1 MNYFYFFFFLFLSIL
16 LWIKPLIIFICKKID
31 EAQNLHILGG
41 LTFLIGMAMVIFSI
55 NSDWAE
61 RLWILLTLIVGILL
75 CVRGLVVIFFLEKIK
90 KILPLYL
97 NHYYKFSIPI
107 SAVMISLAL
116 FTVTTDYIGP
126 QKNISECKSDD
137 AISVI
142 CGVSNPEDI
151 VVTPDNKYLLISEF
165 GGIRPYDSTKSGGFA
180 LLRLSDNKI
189 ITPKISFGK
198 NIWGEDSC
206 KQNEI
211 FGPHG
216 IDLVQREDGSYQLG
230 VINHYPGETIEMFE
244 LVQKSE
250 HDTWSFVWRG
260 CIEVPEKYYLNDI
273 ALKKDGTFYVS
284 HMYSRDITMTKWL
297 ITALLKKDSGV
308 ILEWNK
314 DSFIEIPNSE
324 GSGPNGITLNESTN
338 NLFISYNQ
346 GDRVV
351 KFDLSDNKKLQ
362 TFKVESPD
370 NIYINKD
377 SVWLTSLDFQP
388 NDAGDCIERPACSLP
403 FSIYEID
410 RETFVLKNKN
420 SFNKTVFGLPTIA
433 LPIENVII
441 MGSFHSDRLGYF
453 TQK

>member
-1 MNYFYFFFFLFLSIL
+1 MNYFYFFFFLFLSLL
-16 LWIKPLIIFICKKID
+16 LWVKPLIIFICKKID
-31 EAQNLHILGG
+31 QAQNLHILGG

-75 CVRGLVVIFFLEKIK
+75 CIRGLVVIFFLEKIK

-107 SAVMISLAL
+107 SVVMISLAL

-206 KQNEI
+206 KQNDI

-216 IDLVQREDGSYQLG
+216 IDLVQKEDGSYQLG

-433 LPIENVII
+433 LPIENGII

>member
-1 MNYFYFFFFLFLSIL
+1 MNYFYFFFFLFLSLL
-16 LWIKPLIIFICKKID
+16 LWVKPLIIFICKKID

-75 CVRGLVVIFFLEKIK
+75 CIRGLVVIFFLEKIK

-107 SAVMISLAL
+107 SVVMISLAL

-206 KQNEI
+206 KQNDI

-260 CIEVPEKYYLNDI
+260 CIEVPEKYYLNDV

-308 ILEWNK
+308 ILKWNK

>member
-1 MNYFYFFFFLFLSIL
+1 MNYFYFFFFLFLSLL
-16 LWIKPLIIFICKKID
+16 LWVRPLIIFICKKID

-55 NSDWAE
+55 NSDWVE

-75 CVRGLVVIFFLEKIK
+75 CIRGLVVIFFLEKIK

-107 SAVMISLAL
+107 SVVMISLAL

-206 KQNEI
+206 KQNDI

-362 TFKVESPD
+362 TFKLESPD

-410 RETFVLKNKN
+410 KETFVLKNKN

>member
-1 MNYFYFFFFLFLSIL
+1 MNYFYFFFFLFLSLL
-16 LWIKPLIIFICKKID
+16 LWIKPLIIYICKKID

-41 LTFLIGMAMVIFSI
+41 LTFLIGTAMVIFSI

-75 CVRGLVVIFFLEKIK
+75 CIRGLVVIFFLEKIK

-107 SAVMISLAL
+107 SVVMISLAL

-433 LPIENVII
+433 LPIENGII

>member
-1 MNYFYFFFFLFLSIL
+1 MNYFYFFFFLFLSLL
-16 LWIKPLIIFICKKID
+16 LWVKPLIIFICKKID
-31 EAQNLHILGG
+31 EAQNLRILGG

-75 CVRGLVVIFFLEKIK
+75 CIRGLVVIFFLEKIK

-107 SAVMISLAL
+107 SVVMISLAL

-206 KQNEI
+206 KQNDI

-216 IDLVQREDGSYQLG
+216 IDLVQKEDGSYQLG

-433 LPIENVII
+433 LPIENGII

>member
-1 MNYFYFFFFLFLSIL
+1 MNYFYFFFFLFLSLL
-16 LWIKPLIIFICKKID
+16 LWVKPLIVFICKKID
-31 EAQNLHILGG
+31 GAQNLHILGG

-75 CVRGLVVIFFLEKIK
+75 CIRGLVVIFFLEKIK

-107 SAVMISLAL
+107 SVVMISFAL

-206 KQNEI
+206 KQNDI

-260 CIEVPEKYYLNDI
+260 CIEVPEKYYLNDV

-297 ITALLKKDSGV
+297 ITALFKKDSGV

-324 GSGPNGITLNESTN
+324 GSGPNGVTFNESTN

-410 RETFVLKNKN
+410 RETFVLKNEN

-433 LPIENVII
+433 VPVENTIF

>member
-1 MNYFYFFFFLFLSIL
+1 MNYFYFFFFLFLSLL
-16 LWIKPLIIFICKKID
+16 LWVKPLIVFICKKID
-31 EAQNLHILGG
+31 GAQNLHILGG

-75 CVRGLVVIFFLEKIK
+75 CIRGLVVIFFLEKIK

-250 HDTWSFVWRG
+250 QDTWSFVWRG
-260 CIEVPEKYYLNDI
+260 CVDVPEKYYLNDV

-297 ITALLKKDSGV
+297 ITALFKKDSGV

-324 GSGPNGITLNESTN
+324 GSGPNGITLNELTN
-338 NLFISYNQ
+338 NLFISTT
-346 GDRVV
+346 
-351 KFDLSDNKKLQ
+351 K
-362 TFKVESPD
+362 E
-370 NIYINKD
+370 
-377 SVWLTSLDFQP
+377 
-388 NDAGDCIERPACSLP
+388 IEL
-403 FSIYEID
+403 
-410 RETFVLKNKN
+410 
-420 SFNKTVFGLPTIA
+420 
-433 LPIENVII
+433 
-441 MGSFHSDRLGYF
+441 
-453 TQK
+453 

>member
-1 MNYFYFFFFLFLSIL
+1 MNYFYFFFFLFLSLL
-16 LWIKPLIIFICKKID
+16 LWIRPLIIFICKKID

-75 CVRGLVVIFFLEKIK
+75 CIRGLVVIFFLEKIK

-107 SAVMISLAL
+107 SLVMISLAL

-216 IDLVQREDGSYQLG
+216 IDLVQRLDGSYQLG
-230 VINHYPGETIEMFE
+230 VINHYPDETIEMFE

-250 HDTWSFVWRG
+250 QDTWSLVWKG
-260 CIEVPEKYYLNDI
+260 CIEVPEKYYLNDV

-297 ITALLKKDSGV
+297 ITALFKKDSGV

-314 DSFIEIPNSE
+314 NSFIEIPNSE
-324 GSGPNGITLNESTN
+324 GSGPNGIAFNESTN

-351 KFDLSDNKKLQ
+351 KFGLSDNKKLQ

-388 NDAGDCIERPACSLP
+388 NDAGDCIKRPACSLP

-410 RETFVLKNKN
+410 RETFVLKNEN

-433 LPIENVII
+433 VPIENTIF

-453 TQK
+453 TKK

>member
-1 MNYFYFFFFLFLSIL
+1 MNYFYFFFFLFLSLL
-16 LWIKPLIIFICKKID
+16 LWVKPLIIFICKKID
-31 EAQNLHILGG
+31 GAQNLHILGG

-75 CVRGLVVIFFLEKIK
+75 CIRGLVVIFFLEKIK

-107 SAVMISLAL
+107 SVVMISLAL

-250 HDTWSFVWRG
+250 QDTWSFVWRG
-260 CIEVPEKYYLNDI
+260 CIEVPEKYYLNDV

-433 LPIENVII
+433 LPIENGII

>member
-1 MNYFYFFFFLFLSIL
+1 MNYFYFFFFLFLSLL
-16 LWIKPLIIFICKKID
+16 LWVKPLIIFICKKID

-55 NSDWAE
+55 NSAWAE

-75 CVRGLVVIFFLEKIK
+75 CIRGLVVIFFLEKIK

-250 HDTWSFVWRG
+250 QDTWSFVWRG
-260 CIEVPEKYYLNDI
+260 CVEVPEKYYLNDV

-297 ITALLKKDSGV
+297 ITALFKKDSGV

-324 GSGPNGITLNESTN
+324 GSGPNGITLNELTN

-410 RETFVLKNKN
+410 RETFVLKNEN

-433 LPIENVII
+433 VPIDNTIF

>member
-1 MNYFYFFFFLFLSIL
+1 MNYFYFFFFLFLSLL
-16 LWIKPLIIFICKKID
+16 LWVKPLIIFICKKID
-31 EAQNLHILGG
+31 QAQNLNILGG

-55 NSDWAE
+55 NSAWAE

-75 CVRGLVVIFFLEKIK
+75 CIRGLVVIFFLEKIK

-116 FTVTTDYIGP
+116 FTVSTDYIGP

-230 VINHYPGETIEMFE
+230 VINHYPSETIEMFE

-250 HDTWSFVWRG
+250 QDTWSFVWRG
-260 CIEVPEKYYLNDI
+260 CVEVPEKYYLNDV

-297 ITALLKKDSGV
+297 ITALFKKDSGV

-324 GSGPNGITLNESTN
+324 GSGPNGITLNELTN

-410 RETFVLKNKN
+410 RETFVLKNEN

-433 LPIENVII
+433 VPIDNTIF

>member
-1 MNYFYFFFFLFLSIL
+1 MNYFYFFFFLFLSLL
-16 LWIKPLIIFICKKID
+16 LWVKPLIVFICNKID
-31 EAQNLHILGG
+31 GAQNLHILGG

-75 CVRGLVVIFFLEKIK
+75 CIRGLVVIFFLEKIK

-206 KQNEI
+206 KQNDI

-216 IDLVQREDGSYQLG
+216 IDLVQKEDGSYQLG

-250 HDTWSFVWRG
+250 QDTWSFVWRG

-297 ITALLKKDSGV
+297 ITALFKKDSGV

>member
-1 MNYFYFFFFLFLSIL
+1 MNYFYFFFFLFLSLL

-75 CVRGLVVIFFLEKIK
+75 CIRGLVVIFFLEKIK

-107 SAVMISLAL
+107 SAIMISLAL

-250 HDTWSFVWRG
+250 QDTWSFVWRG
-260 CIEVPEKYYLNDI
+260 CVEVPEKYYLNDV

-297 ITALLKKDSGV
+297 ITALFKKDSGV

-324 GSGPNGITLNESTN
+324 GSGPNGITLNELTN

-410 RETFVLKNKN
+410 RETFVLKNEN

-433 LPIENVII
+433 VPIDNTIF

>member
-1 MNYFYFFFFLFLSIL
+1 MNYFYFFFFLFLSL
-16 LWIKPLIIFICKKID
+16 LLYIKPLIVHICKRVD
-31 EAQNLHILGG
+31 SAENLNILGS
-41 LTFLIGMAMVIFSI
+41 LTFLIGMAMVIYSI

-61 RLWILLTLIVGILL
+61 RLWILLTLIVGIVL
-75 CVRGLVVIFFLEKIK
+75 CIRGLVVIFFLEKIK

-97 NHYYKFSIPI
+97 SNYYKFSIPI
-107 SAVMISLAL
+107 SVAMISLAL

-206 KQNEI
+206 KQNDI

-216 IDLVQREDGSYQLG
+216 IDLVQKEDGSYQLG

-410 RETFVLKNKN
+410 RETFVIKNKN

>member
-1 MNYFYFFFFLFLSIL
+1 MNYFYFFFFLFLSLL
-16 LWIKPLIIFICKKID
+16 LWVKPLIIFICKKID

-75 CVRGLVVIFFLEKIK
+75 CIRGLVVIFFLEKIK

-107 SAVMISLAL
+107 SVVMISLAL

-250 HDTWSFVWRG
+250 QDTWSFVWRG
-260 CIEVPEKYYLNDI
+260 CIEVPEKYYLNDV

>member
-1 MNYFYFFFFLFLSIL
+1 MNYFYFFFFLFLSLL
-16 LWIKPLIIFICKKID
+16 LWVKPLIIFICKKID

-75 CVRGLVVIFFLEKIK
+75 CIRGLVVIFFLEKIK

-107 SAVMISLAL
+107 SVVMISLAL

-206 KQNEI
+206 KQNDI

-250 HDTWSFVWRG
+250 QDTWSFVWRG
-260 CIEVPEKYYLNDI
+260 CIEVPEKYYLNDV

>member
-1 MNYFYFFFFLFLSIL
+1 MNYFYFFFFLFLSLL
-16 LWIKPLIIFICKKID
+16 LWVKPLIVFICKKID
-31 EAQNLHILGG
+31 QAQNLHILGG

-55 NSDWAE
+55 NSAWAE

-75 CVRGLVVIFFLEKIK
+75 CIRGLVVIFFLEKIK

-107 SAVMISLAL
+107 SVVMISLAL

-250 HDTWSFVWRG
+250 QDTWSFVWRG
-260 CIEVPEKYYLNDI
+260 CVEVPEKYYLNDV

-297 ITALLKKDSGV
+297 ITALFKKDSGV

-324 GSGPNGITLNESTN
+324 GSGPNGITLNELTN

-410 RETFVLKNKN
+410 RETFVLKNEN

-433 LPIENVII
+433 VPIDNTIF

>member
-1 MNYFYFFFFLFLSIL
+1 MNYFYFFFFLFLSL
-16 LWIKPLIIFICKKID
+16 LLLVKPLIIFICKKID

-75 CVRGLVVIFFLEKIK
+75 CIRGLVVIFFLEKIK

-107 SAVMISLAL
+107 SVVMISLAL

-206 KQNEI
+206 KQNDI

-260 CIEVPEKYYLNDI
+260 CIEVPEKYYLNDV

-284 HMYSRDITMTKWL
+284 HMYSRNITMTKWL

>member
-1 MNYFYFFFFLFLSIL
+1 MNYFYFFFFLFLSLL
-16 LWIKPLIIFICKKID
+16 LWVKPLIIFICKKID

-75 CVRGLVVIFFLEKIK
+75 CIRGLVVIFFLEKIK

-107 SAVMISLAL
+107 SVAMISLAL

-206 KQNEI
+206 KQNDI

-260 CIEVPEKYYLNDI
+260 CIEVPEKYYLNDV

-297 ITALLKKDSGV
+297 ITALFKKDSGV

>member
-1 MNYFYFFFFLFLSIL
+1 
-16 LWIKPLIIFICKKID
+16 
-31 EAQNLHILGG
+31 
-41 LTFLIGMAMVIFSI
+41 
-55 NSDWAE
+55 
-61 RLWILLTLIVGILL
+61 
-75 CVRGLVVIFFLEKIK
+75 
-90 KILPLYL
+90 
-97 NHYYKFSIPI
+97 
-107 SAVMISLAL
+107 MISLAL

-165 GGIRPYDSTKSGGFA
+165 GGIRPYDSAKSGGFA

-244 LVQKSE
+244 LVQESE
-250 HDTWSFVWRG
+250 QDTWSFVWRG
-260 CIEVPEKYYLNDI
+260 CVEVPEKYYLNDV

-297 ITALLKKDSGV
+297 ITALFKKDSGV

-324 GSGPNGITLNESTN
+324 GSGPNGITLNELTN

-410 RETFVLKNKN
+410 RETFVLKNEN
-420 SFNKTVFGLPTIA
+420 SFTKTVFGLPTIA
-433 LPIENVII
+433 VPIDNTIF

-453 TQK
+453 IQK

>member
-1 MNYFYFFFFLFLSIL
+1 MNYFYFFFFLFLSLL
-16 LWIKPLIIFICKKID
+16 LWVKPLIIFICKKID

-75 CVRGLVVIFFLEKIK
+75 CIRGLVVIFFLEKIK

-107 SAVMISLAL
+107 SVVMISLAL

-189 ITPKISFGK
+189 IKPKISFGK

-433 LPIENVII
+433 LPIENTIF

>member
-1 MNYFYFFFFLFLSIL
+1 MNYFYFFFFLFLSLL

-31 EAQNLHILGG
+31 GAQNLHILGG
-41 LTFLIGMAMVIFSI
+41 LTFLVGMAMVIFSL

-61 RLWILLTLIVGILL
+61 KLWILLTLIVGIFL
-75 CVRGLVVIFFLEKIK
+75 CIRGLVVIFFLEKIK

-107 SAVMISLAL
+107 SVVMISLAL

-206 KQNEI
+206 KQNDI

-250 HDTWSFVWRG
+250 QDTWSFVWRG

-297 ITALLKKDSGV
+297 ITALFKKDSGV

-314 DSFIEIPNSE
+314 NSFIEIPNSE

-433 LPIENVII
+433 LPIENGII

>member
-1 MNYFYFFFFLFLSIL
+1 MNYFYFFFFLFLSLL
-16 LWIKPLIIFICKKID
+16 LWVKPLIIFICKKID

-75 CVRGLVVIFFLEKIK
+75 CIRGLVVIFFLEKIK

-107 SAVMISLAL
+107 SVVMISLAL

-206 KQNEI
+206 KQNDI

-250 HDTWSFVWRG
+250 QDTWSFVWRG
-260 CIEVPEKYYLNDI
+260 CIEVPEKYYLNDV

-297 ITALLKKDSGV
+297 ITALFKKDSGV

>member
-1 MNYFYFFFFLFLSIL
+1 MNYFYFFFFLFLSLL
-16 LWIKPLIIFICKKID
+16 LWIKPLIIYICKKIY

-41 LTFLIGMAMVIFSI
+41 LTFLIGTAMVIFSI

-75 CVRGLVVIFFLEKIK
+75 CIRGLVVIFFLEKIK

-206 KQNEI
+206 KQNDI

-260 CIEVPEKYYLNDI
+260 CIEVPEKYYLNDV

>member
-1 MNYFYFFFFLFLSIL
+1 MNYFYFFFFLFLSLL
-16 LWIKPLIIFICKKID
+16 LWVKPLIVFICKKID
-31 EAQNLHILGG
+31 GAQNLHILGG

-75 CVRGLVVIFFLEKIK
+75 CIRGLVVIFFLEKIK

-250 HDTWSFVWRG
+250 QDTWSFVWRG
-260 CIEVPEKYYLNDI
+260 CIEVPEKYYLNDV

-433 LPIENVII
+433 LPIENGII

>member
-1 MNYFYFFFFLFLSIL
+1 
-16 LWIKPLIIFICKKID
+16 
-31 EAQNLHILGG
+31 
-41 LTFLIGMAMVIFSI
+41 MAMVIFSI

-75 CVRGLVVIFFLEKIK
+75 CIRGLVVIFFLEKIK

-107 SAVMISLAL
+107 SVVMISLAL

-189 ITPKISFGK
+189 IKPKISFGK

>member
-1 MNYFYFFFFLFLSIL
+1 MNYFYFFFFLFLSLL
-16 LWIKPLIIFICKKID
+16 LWVKPLIVFICKKID
-31 EAQNLHILGG
+31 GAQNLHILGG

-75 CVRGLVVIFFLEKIK
+75 CIRGLVVIFFLEKIK

-97 NHYYKFSIPI
+97 SNYYKFSIPI
-107 SAVMISLAL
+107 SVAMISLSL

-206 KQNEI
+206 KQNDI

-260 CIEVPEKYYLNDI
+260 CIEVPEKYYLNDV

>member
-1 MNYFYFFFFLFLSIL
+1 MNYFYFFFFLFLSLL
-16 LWIKPLIIFICKKID
+16 LWVKPLIIFICKKID
-31 EAQNLHILGG
+31 QAQNLNILGG

-55 NSDWAE
+55 NSAWAE

-75 CVRGLVVIFFLEKIK
+75 CIRGLVVIFFLEKIK

-116 FTVTTDYIGP
+116 FTVSTDYIGP

-250 HDTWSFVWRG
+250 QDTWSFVWRG
-260 CIEVPEKYYLNDI
+260 CVEVPEKYYLNDV

-297 ITALLKKDSGV
+297 ITALFKKDSGV

-324 GSGPNGITLNESTN
+324 GSGPNGITLNELTN

-410 RETFVLKNKN
+410 RETFVLKNEN

-433 LPIENVII
+433 VPIDNTIF

>member
-1 MNYFYFFFFLFLSIL
+1 MNYFYFFFFLFLSLL

-75 CVRGLVVIFFLEKIK
+75 CIRGLVVIFFLEKIK

-107 SAVMISLAL
+107 SVVMISLAL

-250 HDTWSFVWRG
+250 QDTWSFVWRG
-260 CIEVPEKYYLNDI
+260 CIEVPEKYYLNDV

-297 ITALLKKDSGV
+297 ITALFKKDSGV

-433 LPIENVII
+433 LPIDNTIF

>member
-1 MNYFYFFFFLFLSIL
+1 MNYFYFFFFLFLSLL
-16 LWIKPLIIFICKKID
+16 LWVKPLIIFICKKID

-75 CVRGLVVIFFLEKIK
+75 CIRGLVVIFFLEKIK

-107 SAVMISLAL
+107 SVVMISLAL

-180 LLRLSDNKI
+180 LLRLSDNEI

-206 KQNEI
+206 KQNDI

-260 CIEVPEKYYLNDI
+260 CIEVPEKYYLNDV

-297 ITALLKKDSGV
+297 ITTLFKKDSGV

>member
-1 MNYFYFFFFLFLSIL
+1 MNYFYFFFFLFLSL
-16 LWIKPLIIFICKKID
+16 LLYIKPLIVHICKRVD
-31 EAQNLHILGG
+31 SAENLNILGG
-41 LTFLIGMAMVIFSI
+41 LTFSIGLSMTVFAL
-55 NSDWAE
+55 NAAWGE
-61 RLWILLTLIVGILL
+61 RLWILLTLILGILL
-75 CVRGLVVIFFLEKIK
+75 CIRGLVVIFFLENIK
-90 KILPLYL
+90 KIIPIYL
-97 NHYYKFSIPI
+97 DHYYKASIPI
-107 SAVMISLAL
+107 SIAMISLA
-116 FTVTTDYIGP
+116 FFVVSTDYIGP
-126 QKNISECKSDD
+126 QKDISECKSDK

-142 CGVSNPEDI
+142 CGFSNPEDI

-180 LLRLSDNKI
+180 LMRLSDNKI
-189 ITPKISFGK
+189 ITPKIVLGK

-216 IDLVQREDGSYQLG
+216 IDLVQREDVSYQLG
-230 VINHYPGETIEMFE
+230 AINHYPNETIEMFE
-244 LVQKSE
+244 LIQESKK
-250 HDTWSFVWRG
+250 DTWSFVWRG

-273 ALKKDGTFYVS
+273 ALKKDGTFYAS

-297 ITALLKKDSGV
+297 INTIFKKNSGV

-314 DSFIEIPNSE
+314 DSFTEIPNSE
-324 GSGPNGITLNESTN
+324 GSGPNGITFNESTN

-346 GDRVV
+346 GDQVV

-370 NIYINKD
+370 NIYIIKD

-388 NDAGDCIERPACSLP
+388 NDAGDCIERLACSLP

-410 RETFVLKNKN
+410 RETFVLKNEN

-433 LPIENVII
+433 VPIENTIF

>member
-1 MNYFYFFFFLFLSIL
+1 MNYFYFFFFLFLSLL
-16 LWIKPLIIFICKKID
+16 LWVKPLIIFICTKID

-55 NSDWAE
+55 NSAWAE

-75 CVRGLVVIFFLEKIK
+75 CIRGLVVIFFLEKIK

-107 SAVMISLAL
+107 SVVMISLAL

-206 KQNEI
+206 KQNDI

-216 IDLVQREDGSYQLG
+216 IDLVQKEDGSYQLG

-433 LPIENVII
+433 LPIENGII

>member
-1 MNYFYFFFFLFLSIL
+1 
-16 LWIKPLIIFICKKID
+16 
-31 EAQNLHILGG
+31 
-41 LTFLIGMAMVIFSI
+41 MAMVIFSI
-55 NSDWAE
+55 NSAWAE

-75 CVRGLVVIFFLEKIK
+75 CIRGLVVIFFLEKIK

-116 FTVTTDYIGP
+116 FTVSTDYIGP

-250 HDTWSFVWRG
+250 QDTWSFVWRG
-260 CIEVPEKYYLNDI
+260 CVEVPEKYYLNDV

-297 ITALLKKDSGV
+297 ITALFKKDSGV

-324 GSGPNGITLNESTN
+324 GSGPNGITLNELTN

-410 RETFVLKNKN
+410 RETFVLKNEN

-433 LPIENVII
+433 VPIDNTIF

>member
-1 MNYFYFFFFLFLSIL
+1 MNYFYFFFFLFLSLL

-31 EAQNLHILGG
+31 GAQNLHILGG

-61 RLWILLTLIVGILL
+61 RLWILLTLILGILL
-75 CVRGLVVIFFLEKIK
+75 CIRGLVVIFFLEKIK

-107 SAVMISLAL
+107 SVVMISLAL

-260 CIEVPEKYYLNDI
+260 CIEVPEKYYLNDV

>member
-1 MNYFYFFFFLFLSIL
+1 MNYFYFFFFLFLSLL
-16 LWIKPLIIFICKKID
+16 LWVKPLIIFICKKID
-31 EAQNLHILGG
+31 QAQNLHILGG

-55 NSDWAE
+55 NSAWIE

-75 CVRGLVVIFFLEKIK
+75 CIRGLVVIFFLEKIK

-107 SAVMISLAL
+107 STVMISLAL

-180 LLRLSDNKI
+180 LLRLSDKKI

-244 LVQKSE
+244 LVQKFE
-250 HDTWSFVWRG
+250 QDTWSFVWRG
-260 CIEVPEKYYLNDI
+260 CVEVPEKYYLNDV

-297 ITALLKKDSGV
+297 ITALFKKDSGV

-324 GSGPNGITLNESTN
+324 GSGPNGITLNELTN

-410 RETFVLKNKN
+410 RETFVLKNEN

-433 LPIENVII
+433 VPIDNTIF

>member
-1 MNYFYFFFFLFLSIL
+1 MNYFYFFFFLFLSLL
-16 LWIKPLIIFICKKID
+16 LWVKPLIIFICKKID
-31 EAQNLHILGG
+31 EAQNLHVLGG

-75 CVRGLVVIFFLEKIK
+75 CIRGLVVIFFLEKIK

-107 SAVMISLAL
+107 SVVMISLAL

-206 KQNEI
+206 KQNDI

-260 CIEVPEKYYLNDI
+260 CIEVPEKYYLNDV

-297 ITALLKKDSGV
+297 ITALFKKDSGV

>member
-1 MNYFYFFFFLFLSIL
+1 MNYFYFFFFLFLSLL
-16 LWIKPLIIFICKKID
+16 LWVKPLIVFICKKID
-31 EAQNLHILGG
+31 GAQNLHILGG

-75 CVRGLVVIFFLEKIK
+75 CIRGLVVIFFLEKIK

-107 SAVMISLAL
+107 SVVMISLAL

-206 KQNEI
+206 KQNDI

-260 CIEVPEKYYLNDI
+260 CIEVPEKYYLNDV

>member
-1 MNYFYFFFFLFLSIL
+1 MNYFYFFFFLFLSLL
-16 LWIKPLIIFICKKID
+16 LWVKPLIIFICKKID

-75 CVRGLVVIFFLEKIK
+75 CIRGLVVIFFLEKIK

-107 SAVMISLAL
+107 SVVMILLAL

-206 KQNEI
+206 KQNDI

-250 HDTWSFVWRG
+250 QDTWSFVWRG
-260 CIEVPEKYYLNDI
+260 CIEVPEKYYLNDV

-433 LPIENVII
+433 LPIENGII